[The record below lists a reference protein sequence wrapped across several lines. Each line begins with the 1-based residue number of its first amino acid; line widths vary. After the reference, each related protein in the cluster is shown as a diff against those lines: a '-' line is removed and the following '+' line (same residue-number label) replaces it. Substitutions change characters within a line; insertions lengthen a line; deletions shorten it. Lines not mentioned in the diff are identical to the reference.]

1 MADEENLDV
10 SAEDGKKG
18 GKKKLIIILVAV
30 LVLLGGGGAAAYLFL
45 FSGDEPPAEDAA
57 VEEVDAQAQAIQ
69 TEGPAI
75 YLELDQPFVVDFMV
89 AGRQR
94 YLQLNMTLKSRDQ
107 VQIDAVKVHMP
118 LIRNSLVLLFSSQ
131 SFDELQT
138 VEGKKALKQAALESV
153 NNILTQETGAGG
165 MQDVL
170 FTNFVMQ

>member
-1 MADEENLDV
+1 MADEDNLDV

-30 LVLLGGGGAAAYLFL
+30 LILLGGGGAAAYLFL
-45 FSGDEPPAEDAA
+45 FSGDEPLPEESSVDDAA
-57 VEEVDAQAQAIQ
+57 AQAVQ
-69 TEGPAI
+69 TDGPAI

-89 AGRQR
+89 SGRQR
-94 YLQLNMTLKSRDQ
+94 YLQLKMTLKSRDQ
-107 VQIDAVKVHMP
+107 VQIDAVKIHMP

-138 VEGKKALKQAALESV
+138 LEGKKALKQAALESV
-153 NNILTQETGAGG
+153 NNILTQETGVGG